1 MAPSPIVKYGNN
13 NLRKPCVEVVFP
25 RTDLKQIVLSMF
37 LVMYKS
43 RGVGLAAN
51 QVGLSDKIA
60 VIDIVGD
67 EKADHQVVLINP
79 VIIESSGE
87 VEIVEGCLSIPG
99 INVPVKR
106 PEKIKVETLDLDG
119 NKKIIEADD
128 MLARAI
134 QHEMDHLSGKLYIDL
149 LHSVE
154 RYLLD
159 GKLKQ
164 ISREAKREAKGIIG

>member
-1 MAPSPIVKYGNN
+1 MALSPIVKFGSNA
-13 NLRKPCVEVVFP
+13 LRQPCVEVVFP

-43 RGVGLAAN
+43 KGVGLAAN
-51 QVGLSDKIA
+51 QLGINDKIA

-67 EKADHQVVLINP
+67 EKEDHQVILINP
-79 VIIESSGE
+79 VILESSGE

-99 INVPVKR
+99 INVPIVR
-106 PEKIKVETLDLDG
+106 PEKVKVETFDLDG
-119 NKKIIEADD
+119 NKKIIEADG

-134 QHEMDHLSGKLYIDL
+134 QHEMDHLNGKLYIDL
-149 LHSVE
+149 LHNVE

-164 ISREAKREAKGIIG
+164 ISREAKREAKGMI